1 MRKKSEIQ
9 KENEEFVKTYDDS
22 QYPKPSVTVDIV
34 IFGMF
39 DLKEDNYR
47 KISEK
52 KLKVLL
58 IQRGEACKLCLN
70 GMPVPLLRNCYSIFN
85 GTKYR

>member
-52 KLKVLL
+52 KVK
-58 IQRGEACKLCLN
+58 G
-70 GMPVPLLRNCYSIFN
+70 SF
-85 GTKYR
+85 